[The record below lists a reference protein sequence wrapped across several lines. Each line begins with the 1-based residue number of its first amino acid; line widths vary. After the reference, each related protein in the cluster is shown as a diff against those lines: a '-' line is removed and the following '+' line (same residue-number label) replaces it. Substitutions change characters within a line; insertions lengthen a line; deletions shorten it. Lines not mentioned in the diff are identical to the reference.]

1 MEWPEQEPNPE
12 MPATKYG
19 MDTRFELESRALD
32 LQVAVQY
39 ADGYAWFQMSG
50 VDIGFERDSVIVEY
64 EMLKEKEASRK

>member
-1 MEWPEQEPNPE
+1 
-12 MPATKYG
+12 
-19 MDTRFELESRALD
+19 
-32 LQVAVQY
+32 VQY